1 MVVVEIWIGENN
13 DEDNQANNKAK
24 NCSDNTPHQADGA
37 PGGGHA
43 SFLGFA
49 ARDNAQN
56 DATNANTEEVE
67 DAANHA
73 HHFARVLILWIGALL
88 GCAIGLLV
96 LV

>member
-13 DEDNQANNKAK
+13 DKNDETDDEAK
-24 NCSDNTPHQADGA
+24 NCADNTPHQTDGA
-37 PGGGHA
+37 PSGGHA
-43 SFLGFA
+43 NFFGLG
-49 ARDNAQN
+49 ARDNAEN
-56 DATNANTEEVE
+56 DAANANTQEVK